1 MNGPLVQW
9 ASSMNMLSWNP
20 DKYPVD
26 SMQVSFVLFHL
37 IQVDLNLR
45 LHSAHGVSLIWKIL
59 EFDNFISDLDI
70 FLENIMSE

>member
-26 SMQVSFVLFHL
+26 SMQVSFFFQL
-37 IQVDLNLR
+37 IQADLNSR
-45 LHSAHGVSLIWKIL
+45 LHSAHGVSLIWKNL
-59 EFDNFISDLDI
+59 EFDNADLEI
-70 FLENIMSE
+70 LFSFE